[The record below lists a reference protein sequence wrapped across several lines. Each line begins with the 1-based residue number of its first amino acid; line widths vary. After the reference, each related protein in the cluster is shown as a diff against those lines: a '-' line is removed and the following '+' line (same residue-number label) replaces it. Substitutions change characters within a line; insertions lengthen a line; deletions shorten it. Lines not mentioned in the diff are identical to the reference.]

1 MKNEETI
8 QKLFFLFNDDMLKEL
23 INSKKYKDYLNR
35 INTQLDLLDKKLD
48 ESTLLIINDIM
59 ELQTDLLSLETAES
73 FCNGIKL
80 AIRLIT
86 ESKK

>member
-1 MKNEETI
+1 MKNKKTI
-8 QKLFFLFNDDMLKEL
+8 EQLFILFNNDMLKDL
-23 INSKKYKDYLNR
+23 INSKKYKDYLNK

-48 ESTLLIINDIM
+48 ESTLLIINNIM

-73 FCNGIKL
+73 FCNGFKL

-86 ESKK
+86 ESKE